1 MANYIVT
8 KNFGHFSQTWNV
20 QAESDEEAWE
30 KAEINGKLSYQSI
43 SRELLDLESPGYVVN
58 LDKKKEKEPPIP
70 MDTYRK
76 WLREAAAKGMKLT
89 PYYYAI
95 AYDLE
100 MKI

>member
-1 MANYIVT
+1 MANYSVT
-8 KNFGHFSQTWNV
+8 KNFGHFKQIWNV
-20 QAESDEEAWE
+20 KANTEEEAWNL
-30 KAEINGKLSYQSI
+30 AEQGILQYQTMY
-43 SRELLDLESPGYVVN
+43 RNPTDLESPGYVVN
-58 LDKKKEKEPPIP
+58 LDKKKEDDEPIP

>member
-1 MANYIVT
+1 MANYSVI
-8 KNFGHFSQTWNV
+8 KNFGHFSQIWNV

-30 KAEINGKLSYQSI
+30 KAEINGKLSYQSM
-43 SRELLDLESPGYVVN
+43 SRKLLDLESPGYVKN
-58 LDKKKEKEPPIP
+58 MDEKKEDDEPIP